1 MKKLSENTPVT
12 IGVLIATGTFAV
24 GWGSVK
30 ADVQRLKRDV
40 SVIEKI
46 DRRLSRIEGAL
57 GIRVPREDQ
66 KSWEDFENDE

>member
-57 GIRVPREDQ
+57 GIRVPNEDQ
-66 KSWEDFENDE
+66 KGWGDFDE